1 MRLVEDAGVEPA
13 VGTLDAKTFDAGTTM
28 YGNSHGSRPATGLGN
43 QTVGCSLRRRLD
55 YFPASLFRPPRRRVH
70 PREHLLHRIDPREV
84 ARRVV
89 IAAALVGG
97 QAKAASGVGVTRGGA
112 A

>member
-1 MRLVEDAGVEPA
+1 MRLVEDAGVEPI
-13 VGTLDAKTFDAGTTM
+13 VGKLDAKTFDAGTKM
-28 YGNSHGSRPATGLGN
+28 YGNPHGSRPATGLGN
-43 QTVGCSLRRRLD
+43 QTVGRSQTRLD
-55 YFPASLFRPPRRRVH
+55 HFPASLFRPPRRRVH

-84 ARRVV
+84 AGRVV